1 MKKSTLPKI
10 IIIIAAPILV
20 LILAAA
26 AFLSIPYVK
35 CNSLIVSA
43 NNTVIDDSFDEDET
57 FISKR
62 DYEKLVVVPKEEINE
77 DNYIK
82 VKTSNRIK
90 LSALNRM
97 TIKCKIRADVQ
108 DYDAFEKKNE
118 YKGEVSVAFAFRDFK
133 WQVTSVQC
141 D

>member
-118 YKGEVSVAFAFRDFK
+118 YKCEVSVAFAFRDFK

>member
-1 MKKSTLPKI
+1 MKKSALPKI

-43 NNTVIDDSFDEDET
+43 NNTVIDDSFDEGET
-57 FISKR
+57 FISKS
-62 DYEKLVVVPKEEINE
+62 DYERLAVVPKEEINE

-82 VKTSNRIK
+82 VKTSNKIK

>member
-1 MKKSTLPKI
+1 M
-10 IIIIAAPILV
+10 
-20 LILAAA
+20 
-26 AFLSIPYVK
+26 
-35 CNSLIVSA
+35 
-43 NNTVIDDSFDEDET
+43 
-57 FISKR
+57 
-62 DYEKLVVVPKEEINE
+62 VVVPKEEINE

-118 YKGEVSVAFAFRDFK
+118 YKGEVSVFFAFRDFK
-133 WQVTSVQC
+133 WQVTTVK
-141 D
+141 

>member
-1 MKKSTLPKI
+1 MKKTALPKI

-20 LILAAA
+20 LI
-26 AFLSIPYVK
+26 LSIPYVK

-118 YKGEVSVAFAFRDFK
+118 YKGEVSVFFAFRDFK
-133 WQVTSVQC
+133 WQVTTVK
-141 D
+141 